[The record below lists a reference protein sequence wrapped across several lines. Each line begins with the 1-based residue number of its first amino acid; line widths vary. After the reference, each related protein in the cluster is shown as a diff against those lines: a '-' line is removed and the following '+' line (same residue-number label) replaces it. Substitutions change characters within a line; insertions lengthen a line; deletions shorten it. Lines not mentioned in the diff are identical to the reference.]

1 MTIDSLELRFGP
13 GSPTGF
19 TPAGIAGF
27 GDLRPEAVVREL
39 IQNSLDAAV
48 EADVKTAIVRFR
60 LTRRKTRDIPG
71 IQSYLEA
78 FCGAVKSQ
86 KDRGGGVLPSQ
97 AERVVHVIENAL
109 DQDDQEILSIVDNGI
124 GLNATRMN
132 ALLSDGISAKG
143 GAATGTFGNGHS
155 VVIPASNLRYV
166 LYGGITKN
174 GYRIGSGHAV
184 LASRI
189 VPKEEHQR
197 SGDGFLV
204 KGFRNGTYLCA
215 NDSLIPDLI
224 ADDLEDIRQLFGHG
238 TSVIILGFNN
248 FREDEALWKMV
259 SKGASC
265 NFFQAI
271 EENRLV
277 IQFEDLR
284 SGQSIDSN
292 SLHRSNLKAVLEAN
306 RDEKR
311 SRSLL
316 SGQKAFE
323 AHEALQSGE
332 SHVVQT
338 SLGKIG
344 IRLYERPSGSPRV
357 DLCRNGMWITSD
369 KNLPGF
375 YYQFQDRKPFH
386 ALLLL
391 DSDSGG
397 RLHELVRNAEG
408 PLHDKL
414 DAKQRLSPSEA
425 SELRSALR
433 DIREWLRARV
443 PEISSD
449 SYTPDDFLVLDF
461 GNDGEEGKARPSFW
475 GTPVPVIRRDPS
487 LSQNDFGPN
496 PFDHEYPPHP
506 PHAPQPPKPP
516 HRPRPILRP
525 FFQAASIPKG
535 SGHRRIH
542 LEFQENCKDAELRL
556 RVDENVDATCDH
568 LRRNENETVFL
579 KRVKIGGRNVQGNKL
594 TRVNGRITGVRLGD
608 IAANASVQIEITYL
622 IPSRLAILAEQEPA
636 LRVEV
641 FSTPRTNDEET

>member
-1 MTIDSLELRFGP
+1 MTNNSLELRFGP
-13 GSPTGF
+13 GSPSGF

-48 EADVKTAIVRFR
+48 EAEVKTAIVKFR

-71 IQSYLEA
+71 IQSYREA
-78 FCGAVKSQ
+78 FRDAVNCQ
-86 KDRGGGVLPSQ
+86 KDRGSGVLPSQ
-97 AERVVHVIENAL
+97 AQRVVHVIENAL
-109 DQDDQEILSIVDNGI
+109 GQDDQEILSVLDNGI

-166 LYGGITKN
+166 LYGGITKD
-174 GYRIGSGHAV
+174 GCRIGSGHVV

-204 KGFRNGTYLCA
+204 RGFRNGTYQCA
-215 NDSLIPDLI
+215 IDSLIPDLI
-224 ADDLEDIRQLFGHG
+224 ADDLEEIRQLFRHG

-271 EENRLV
+271 EENRLI
-277 IQFEDLR
+277 IQVEDVR
-284 SGQSIDSN
+284 PGQSIDSN
-292 SLHRSNLKAVLEAN
+292 QLDRSNLKAVLEAN

-311 SRSLL
+311 SRSFL

-338 SLGKIG
+338 SLGKID
-344 IRLYERPSGSPRV
+344 IRLYERASGSPRV

-375 YYQFQDRKPFH
+375 YYQFQDRRPFH

-414 DAKQRLSPSEA
+414 DAKQRLSLSEA
-425 SELRSALR
+425 RELRSALR
-433 DIREWLRARV
+433 NIREWLRARV

-449 SYTPDDFLVLDF
+449 TYTPDDFLVLDF
-461 GNDGEEGKARPSFW
+461 GSDGEGGKARPSFW

-487 LSQNDFGPN
+487 SSHSDFGPN
-496 PFDHEYPPHP
+496 PIDHEYPPRPPHP
-506 PHAPQPPKPP
+506 PHPPRPP
-516 HRPRPILRP
+516 RRRQPILRP
-525 FFQAASIPKG
+525 FFQVASIPRG
-535 SGHRRIH
+535 SGQRRIH
-542 LEFQENCKDAELRL
+542 LEFQESCKDAELRL

-568 LRRNENETVFL
+568 LRRNENEPVFL
-579 KRVKIGGRNVQGNKL
+579 KRAKIDGRSVDGNKL
-594 TRVNGRITGVRLGD
+594 IGVNGRTTGVRLGD
-608 IAANASVQIEITYL
+608 ISANTSVQIELTYSISSSL
-622 IPSRLAILAEQEPA
+622 TILAGQEPA

-641 FSTPRTNDEET
+641 FSTPQTNEEET